1 MNSRSYKPRIIVFF
15 IVVIVLI
22 LFYAGYLFNLQ
33 VVNMLKYQTR
43 ARDVSMRLM
52 PIPAQRGEIYDRNMD
67 VPLVINIDSF
77 AVNIIPGELDDS
89 ILENTLRKL
98 SEVLNAEYGELRNRI
113 PASYRKLYQP
123 VELKSGVDLQTITF
137 IAEHKNQFPGITWN
151 SKPIRNYTYP
161 GSITHIL
168 GYVGNITVEEYQV
181 LYNKGYTMNSQIG
194 KSGIEKEYDS
204 LLRGEDG
211 KMIKTVDVKGR
222 KIESGKMD
230 DIPPTNGKTLVLTI
244 DRHVQKL
251 AEEALGER
259 MGSVVVLKPATG
271 EILAL
276 VSYPWF
282 DPNIFYTDQA
292 KDYYRKL
299 ALDPRHPFL
308 NRAIQSAYAPAST
321 FKIIMTTADIEEKSF
336 PVNKTITCNGYI
348 RLGDRIF
355 KCYKKEGHGP
365 LILHEALEQSCDVYF
380 YTLGLEY
387 LGIDTISDYARRFGY
402 GNYTGIDL
410 PGEIRGLVPTP
421 SWKEEVYNSKWVGG
435 DTVNTSIGQGYL
447 NVTPMQMADMVA
459 LTVNKGVVYKP
470 HVLKAVLDPVTGKII
485 DEIKPEVLINSTISR
500 ETLNTVQ
507 EYMRGVVTDGTAKVV
522 ITTKAVEVAGKT
534 GTGEVGL
541 EDRWNAW
548 FAANGP
554 YGAPPEDQ
562 IVVITMVEATNEW
575 EWWAV
580 RAANIIFQGMFAGE
594 TYDEAIDSL
603 HWGWLR
609 NKREVQ

>member
-1 MNSRSYKPRIIVFF
+1 MDSQAYKSRLLVLFLVVIVFLLFF
-15 IVVIVLI
+15 IV
-22 LFYAGYLFNLQ
+22 YLFNLQ
-33 VVNMLKYQTR
+33 VLNNLKYQNR
-43 ARDVSMRLM
+43 ARDVSMRLI
-52 PIPAQRGEIYDRNMD
+52 PIPAQRGEIYDRNLD
-67 VPLVINIDSF
+67 LPLVINVDSF
-77 AVNIIPGELDDS
+77 AVNIIPGDLDDDELD
-89 ILENTLRKL
+89 TTVRKL
-98 SEVLNAEYGELRNRI
+98 SSLLNVQYDDLRKKI
-113 PASYRKLYQP
+113 PASYRYLYQP
-123 VELKSGVDLQTITF
+123 VELKGNVNLRYVTY
-137 IAEHKNQFPGITWN
+137 IAEHKDQFPAITWN
-151 SKPIRNYTYP
+151 SKPIRNYAFP

-181 LYNKGYTMNSQIG
+181 LYNKGYTLNSQIG

-204 LLRGEDG
+204 LLRGKDG
-211 KMIKTVDVKGR
+211 KKIKTVDVKGR
-222 KIESGKMD
+222 KIESGRMED
-230 DIPPTNGKTLVLTI
+230 VPPVNGSTLVLTI
-244 DRHVQKL
+244 DRHIQKL

-271 EILAL
+271 EILAM

-282 DPNIFYTDQA
+282 DPNIFYTPEA
-292 KDYYRKL
+292 KAYYRKL
-299 ALDPRHPFL
+299 ALDPKHPFL

-321 FKIIMTTADIEEKSF
+321 FKVIMTTADLEEKSF
-336 PVNKTITCNGYI
+336 SPEKSVTCNGSI
-348 RLGDRIF
+348 RVGDRIF
-355 KCYKKEGHGP
+355 NCYKKEGHGP

-387 LGIDTISDYARRFGY
+387 LGIDIIADYARRFGY

-410 PGEIRGLVPTP
+410 PGEIKGLVPTP
-421 SWKEEVYNSKWVGG
+421 SWKEKTFNSKWVGG
-435 DTVNTSIGQGYL
+435 DTVNTSIGQGFL
-447 NVTPMQMADMVA
+447 NVTPIQMANMVA
-459 LTVNKGVVYKP
+459 MTVNKGVIYKP

-485 DEIKPEVLINSTISR
+485 KEIKPEVLTTSGISK
-500 ETLNTVQ
+500 ESFETVQ
-507 EYMRGVVTDGTAKVV
+507 KYMRGVITDGTAKVV
-522 ITTKAVEVAGKT
+522 ITTKAVDIAGKT

-562 IVVITMVEATNEW
+562 VVVITMVEATNKW

-580 RAANIIFQGMFAGE
+580 RAANIIFQGIFAGE
-594 TYDEAIDSL
+594 TYNEAIDSL